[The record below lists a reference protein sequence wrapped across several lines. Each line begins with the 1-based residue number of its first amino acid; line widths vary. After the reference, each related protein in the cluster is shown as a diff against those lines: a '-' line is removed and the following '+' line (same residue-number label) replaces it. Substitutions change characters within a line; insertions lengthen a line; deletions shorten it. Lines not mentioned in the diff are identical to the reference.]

1 MMEAKARVAAEEK
14 AKAASGKEQA
24 RKAKKLSDRREE
36 AQEKAEARERVHGA
50 AAAAGMEEDPIADR
64 GEVPGT
70 NAAEESD
77 RTGHNEEATDTTPS
91 SSTSKPRGV
100 TVAPPRK
107 NLAASHRLGLDALAS
122 SIGSHFANAGMG
134 AAFNLEC
141 DYEGMCT
148 FNEKQSLVGSADDP
162 YHRHKWDFV
171 DVDIFFTSSVPSEEA
186 LAAGDD
192 RRPQCFHS
200 ALAGG
205 SRAGI
210 GARTAASSPKDLA
223 GAGVR
228 FPNRKLDGSP
238 DSQPRKSPQGVFHY
252 RREHFNV
259 AQVEGTLPNGTML
272 RAGHFHAVGSPAMF
286 GAPIP
291 SFDVFA
297 NEAVHRRNSSRAA
310 SGTMEGV
317 NETEELD
324 VDVLFTNLI
333 MLQPFYYGCEDPLD
347 LDPSL
352 EGILM
357 RDSSSRAEHPDE
369 ETVASG
375 TEFGSAVPAPEIGLV
390 LFRGE
395 CSFVAKARLV
405 QWLGGSTMVV
415 VDANTSSY
423 VEDPS
428 DLDKDVVSKDQA
440 RIALFFDDL
449 FSGRVPVD
457 FDQRAAAAAAAAA
470 EAAAAS
476 QLAEQQQQ
484 QQQQQ
489 RNLQQGA
496 AARKTDSTE
505 VHWYDDRDGLD
516 LFSMA
521 DDGTGRDIDVSSV
534 FVSEMQGAR
543 IIRSIAFMQHCNG
556 LQQSDARLS
565 LAAEM
570 VMRSSPPNPGSNDD
584 VGSTSE
590 GVAGR
595 RLTFPLSSLSQI
607 GIVPKNIILQIQR
620 GLQASDQVSGDGEEA
635 GFDVKSNL

>member
-1 MMEAKARVAAEEK
+1 
-14 AKAASGKEQA
+14 
-24 RKAKKLSDRREE
+24 
-36 AQEKAEARERVHGA
+36 
-50 AAAAGMEEDPIADR
+50 
-64 GEVPGT
+64 
-70 NAAEESD
+70 
-77 RTGHNEEATDTTPS
+77 
-91 SSTSKPRGV
+91 
-100 TVAPPRK
+100 
-107 NLAASHRLGLDALAS
+107 
-122 SIGSHFANAGMG
+122 
-134 AAFNLEC
+134 
-141 DYEGMCT
+141 
-148 FNEKQSLVGSADDP
+148 
-162 YHRHKWDFV
+162 
-171 DVDIFFTSSVPSEEA
+171 
-186 LAAGDD
+186 
-192 RRPQCFHS
+192 
-200 ALAGG
+200 
-205 SRAGI
+205 
-210 GARTAASSPKDLA
+210 
-223 GAGVR
+223 
-228 FPNRKLDGSP
+228 
-238 DSQPRKSPQGVFHY
+238 
-252 RREHFNV
+252 
-259 AQVEGTLPNGTML
+259 
-272 RAGHFHAVGSPAMF
+272 
-286 GAPIP
+286 
-291 SFDVFA
+291 
-297 NEAVHRRNSSRAA
+297 
-310 SGTMEGV
+310 
-317 NETEELD
+317 
-324 VDVLFTNLI
+324 
-333 MLQPFYYGCEDPLD
+333 
-347 LDPSL
+347 
-352 EGILM
+352 
-357 RDSSSRAEHPDE
+357 
-369 ETVASG
+369 
-375 TEFGSAVPAPEIGLV
+375 
-390 LFRGE
+390 
-395 CSFVAKARLV
+395 
-405 QWLGGSTMVV
+405 MVV

-457 FDQRAAAAAAAAA
+457 FDQRAAAAAAAAS

-489 RNLQQGA
+489 QNLQQGA

-590 GVAGR
+590 GVTGR